1 MSGVKRVI
9 VIVLGLCYAAAL
21 ILFGFSPLSAM
32 TGGSAQAPL
41 AQETALPASAASTA
55 TPAPE
60 STDLSFVA
68 GSVPLDTKE
77 LTMVLQQGETRLLD
91 KLDKLESAD
100 LRGSGCYEEIFNWA
114 QAHPQVQVRYTVEF
128 PNGTVAEND
137 ADTVDLSNLA
147 AQDGETAE
155 KLLAYLP
162 ALEVVKLGEPAISA
176 SQILALQEAYPE
188 VDFQYDVMLLGQKLD
203 PNTEELDLTALTPD
217 EADNAVLALSG
228 LSNLKTIKLSPD
240 TGLSWE
246 QIKAIGDASPNAALD
261 FPVTMFGK
269 SFNLADPWL
278 DFNHIRMDD
287 NGEAIR
293 GVVPYMRNCTVLDMD
308 SCGVSNEAMAVIRDE
323 NPGIDVVW
331 RVNFGDNYSVRT
343 NVTKILASKPSKGGA
358 LYNSAAE
365 QLKYCTNVRYL
376 DVGHNGNLSDFS
388 FISYMPNLEIAV
400 VSMTDISDLTPFASC
415 PNLLYLEAGNTP
427 ISDLS
432 PLANCTKLAHLNV
445 GTCFKV
451 TDISPLYELDM
462 KRLWLG
468 VVDPVP
474 QDQIDYMRQAHP
486 NCEVNT
492 TVPSGLER
500 DANGGAINEGYVMG
514 NWKCYQNYL
523 TADWDTYARTGSF
536 PAQRPIG
543 YFKVVYKCFD
553 YNLADAAYAF
563 SWNDPKF
570 NAHSPDVFPVNTA
583 IHNTELLS
591 QDWVNPES
599 VVPDLLTD
607 PPGEIIYSIEY

>member
-1 MSGVKRVI
+1 MGAKRVI
-9 VIVLGLCYAAAL
+9 TIILGLCYAVAL
-21 ILFGFSPLSAM
+21 FLFGFSPLSAAFSGEAR
-32 TGGSAQAPL
+32 TPEESEKTPVG
-41 AQETALPASAASTA
+41 ALFVA
-55 TPAPE
+55 TPEPENTQISFAAGEVAP
-60 STDLSFVA
+60 
-68 GSVPLDTKE
+68 DTKE
-77 LTMVLQQGETRLLD
+77 LTLVLEAGETRLLD
-91 KLDKLESAD
+91 QLTELESAD
-100 LRGSGCYEEIFNWA
+100 LSGSSCYEEILAWA
-114 QAHPQVQVRYTVEF
+114 QAHPEVAVRYTVEL
-128 PNGTVAEND
+128 PNGKTLPND
-137 ADTVDLSNLA
+137 AEEADLSGLA
-147 AQDGETAE
+147 AEDGEKAAE
-155 KLLAYLP
+155 LLAYLP
-162 ALEVVKLGEPAISA
+162 GLKTVELGDPAISA
-176 SQILALQEAYPE
+176 AQILALQEAYPE
-188 VDFQYDVMLLGQKLD
+188 VSFHYDVMLLGQKLD
-203 PNTEELDLTALTPD
+203 PQVEELDLTTLGPE
-217 EADNAVLALSG
+217 EADKAVLALAGLENLKLIYLSPDSG
-228 LSNLKTIKLSPD
+228 LSWD
-240 TGLSWE
+240 
-246 QIKAIGDASPNAALD
+246 QIKAIGDACPETVLN

-308 SCGVSNEAMAVIRDE
+308 SCGVSNEAMAQIRDE
-323 NPGIDVVW
+323 NPGMDVVW

-400 VSMTDISDLTPFASC
+400 ISMTGITDLTPFASC

-474 QDQIDYMRQAHP
+474 QEQIDYMRQTHP
-486 NCEVNT
+486 DCEVNT

-500 DANGGAINEGYVMG
+500 DANGGATNEGYVMG

-543 YFKVVYKCFD
+543 YFKVVYKCFE
-553 YNLADAAYAF
+553 YNLADGAYAF
-563 SWNDPKF
+563 SWNDPKYS
-570 NAHSPDVFPVNTA
+570 AHSPDVFPVNTA

-599 VVPDLLTD
+599 VIPELLSD
-607 PPGEIIYSIEY
+607 PPGEVLWTIEY